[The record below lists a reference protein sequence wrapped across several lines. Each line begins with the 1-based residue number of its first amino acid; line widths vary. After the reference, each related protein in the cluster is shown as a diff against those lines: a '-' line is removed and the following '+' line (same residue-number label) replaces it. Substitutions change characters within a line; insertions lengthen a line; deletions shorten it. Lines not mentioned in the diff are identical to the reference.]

1 MVQVVDILLHGA
13 IDDGADGG
21 CMGTR
26 ASRPPVVGVV
36 AVRSFLEHLQ
46 YQQGNNL
53 GCRVV
58 QELDVA
64 ALEVPEEISDAPVV
78 QELAEGGGILVPLEA
93 SMGGR
98 PDALGVV
105 LREP

>member
-1 MVQVVDILLHGA
+1 MLHGA
-13 IDDGADGG
+13 IDEGADGG
-21 CMGTR
+21 RMGTR
-26 ASRPPVVGVV
+26 ASRPPVAGVV
-36 AVRSFLEHLQ
+36 AVRSVLEHLE

-53 GCRVV
+53 GCGVV

-64 ALEVPEEISDAPVV
+64 ALEVPEKISDATVV
-78 QELAEGGGILVPLEA
+78 QELAEGGGIFVLLEA

-98 PDALGVV
+98 ADALGVV